1 MDDQCGIFADEA
13 EIPLFC
19 IENAEQ
25 VDAMSLHCIG
35 RRNVE
40 SIVWSAWGSV
50 GAGVDK
56 IRQNSPF
63 FVCFG
68 RRGVKHLRA
77 NPINRRFA
85 RNRGLCFGYARI
97 MV

>member
-1 MDDQCGIFADEA
+1 
-13 EIPLFC
+13 
-19 IENAEQ
+19 
-25 VDAMSLHCIG
+25 MSLHCIV

-68 RRGVKHLRA
+68 GRGSRILSRR
-77 NPINRRFA
+77 
-85 RNRGLCFGYARI
+85 
-97 MV
+97 

>member
-1 MDDQCGIFADEA
+1 
-13 EIPLFC
+13 
-19 IENAEQ
+19 
-25 VDAMSLHCIG
+25 MSLHCIG

-63 FVCFG
+63 FVYFG
-68 RRGVKHLRA
+68 VRGQQNWTQEQTKFFCPSVRAAIAIVLPVTEDRHIRA
-77 NPINRRFA
+77 NLQNHRFA
-85 RNRGLCFGYARI
+85 RKPVWDI
-97 MV
+97 E

>member
-1 MDDQCGIFADEA
+1 MINA
-13 EIPLFC
+13 EFSRMKRRFRFFC

-63 FVCFG
+63 FVYFVVRSG
-68 RRGVKHLRA
+68 W
-77 NPINRRFA
+77 I
-85 RNRGLCFGYARI
+85 
-97 MV
+97 

>member
-40 SIVWSAWGSV
+40 SIVCSAWGSV

-68 RRGVKHLRA
+68 RHGVKHLRA
-77 NPINRRFA
+77 NPRNRRFA
-85 RNRGLCFGYARI
+85 RKPVLGI
-97 MV
+97 D